1 MCLWWTGLLWPNV
14 DLSLL
19 FFDGLV
25 YWDRDCALSICSV
38 DRLVYWD
45 PACLTWVFIVGVS
58 PACGSEYWSIVTKCR
73 FVPISLWWTG
83 LLRSWLRLVPVFRW
97 WTGLLRPCMLD
108 LGLHCH
114 GPFDWST
121 GWGIPRMWLWIFQ
134 WSMHFQEINPFHAL
148 LQGDHSLPD
157 ISSGL
162 DLLRLSYLLRR
173 FVLSSLRV
181 VYVPISWFPFNPCLL
196 SGLLFEEGVREQVN
210 SLLWYLY
217 FFIWLMLMMSDV
229 HWSL

>member
-1 MCLWWTGLLWPNV
+1 MFRWWTGLLWPNV

-19 FFDGLV
+19 VFDGLV
-25 YWDRDCALSICSV
+25 YCDQMSICPYSSLMDWSIETVAVSLCSV
-38 DRLVYWD
+38 DGLVYWD
-45 PACLTWVFIVGVS
+45 PACLLM
-58 PACGSEYWSIVTKCR
+58 P
-73 FVPISLWWTG
+73 
-83 LLRSWLRLVPVFRW
+83 
-97 WTGLLRPCMLD
+97 D
-108 LGLHCH
+108 LGLHCYV
-114 GPFDWST
+114 PFDWST

-181 VYVPISWFPFNPCLL
+181 VYVPILWFPFNPCLL
-196 SGLLFEEGVREQVN
+196 SGLLFEEGVREQVS